1 MSQPT
6 AKVPA
11 VNAGQPSPSTTVG
24 GHVRYALAS
33 VYPAIVL
40 SIIVLVV
47 WESISRIFKLPQF
60 VLPAPS
66 AIGAILLTR
75 QASLSQAMWV
85 TAEEILY
92 GFLLSTVVGVLI
104 AVLIARFERVGRA
117 IYPLMVLFQNVPKI
131 ALAPL
136 FILWFGYDLAPK
148 ILLIVVMA
156 FFPVALNMLVGLQSA
171 DPNLV
176 TLMRTVGASR
186 TEILWRVQIP
196 HSLPSLM
203 SGIKIAITLSV
214 IGAIVGEFAGAS
226 AGLGYMIQFASNQM
240 EAALVFA
247 ALIQISLLGMFFY
260 YAIEFIEWKYI
271 SWAPKL

>member
-1 MSQPT
+1 
-6 AKVPA
+6 
-11 VNAGQPSPSTTVG
+11 
-24 GHVRYALAS
+24 
-33 VYPAIVL
+33 
-40 SIIVLVV
+40 
-47 WESISRIFKLPQF
+47 
-60 VLPAPS
+60 
-66 AIGAILLTR
+66 
-75 QASLSQAMWV
+75 
-85 TAEEILY
+85 
-92 GFLLSTVVGVLI
+92 
-104 AVLIARFERVGRA
+104 
-117 IYPLMVLFQNVPKI
+117 
-131 ALAPL
+131 
-136 FILWFGYDLAPK
+136 
-148 ILLIVVMA
+148 
-156 FFPVALNMLVGLQSA
+156 
-171 DPNLV
+171 
-176 TLMRTVGASR
+176 MRTVGATR